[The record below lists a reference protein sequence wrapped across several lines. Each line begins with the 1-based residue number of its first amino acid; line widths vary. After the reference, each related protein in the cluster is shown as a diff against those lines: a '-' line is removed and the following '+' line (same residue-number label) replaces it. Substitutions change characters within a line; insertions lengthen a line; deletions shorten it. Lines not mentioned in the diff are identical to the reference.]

1 MSIFNSFKKNFS
13 SNFNENQFDEILIT
27 TILLERMTDADGI
40 YSQEEEDFSWN
51 YLHNVGY
58 SNEKKI
64 SKLIDKKDSITDDE
78 FNTIISKLKDT
89 QKLRIITEL
98 VNLIGIDNHISDK
111 EVDYL
116 FKISN
121 ALEINNSIVQ
131 SILETMK
138 KSLKNANKSLPKD
151 IIETFERHYLHL
163 KTNLRLNTEDSKKI
177 GKNNDLDDI
186 WIVDYQYWFEF
197 IEKRITIPIDP
208 EDDSAEIRMIN
219 GHYEEYHFRMLDQ
232 SDENKTQ
239 FIFMRFKAFY
249 HIYNYVIAFNTR
261 SYSEIELSKYYNL
274 LFHSKTSFYGAVK
287 FAIMDIK
294 DGKELLDKNNI
305 KFDDSLVNQKTPNN
319 AKIDEITEKAVKLFS
334 KSFLNVFNSFLSENA
349 DNIIKDKKNT
359 RYKAVVDNI
368 NTLFPLSDDKSDKD
382 IIDIHDSN
390 YYNAFSQSQ
399 IDYFNT
405 SFSALILT
413 SKNFEFIDYYD
424 FLIDFH
430 KKTNLQIPDIIKDEI
445 NEAKDTQIIDSIE
458 SQLGGDDNPNRNL
471 FLWAVDMNEGKKGT
485 NISEEKINK
494 MIEEDLLS
502 AEKLPDTSKMAL
514 ELDVP
519 GLAYMSYGGFIR
531 IDIDYMA
538 NILNDSEDDKFYRW
552 KDLEQYHAI
561 YTLVYNYI
569 DKTYVSK
576 YSG

>member
-163 KTNLRLNTEDSKKI
+163 KTNLRLNTEDSKKN

-359 RYKAVVDNI
+359 RYKAVIDNI
-368 NTLFPLSDDKSDKD
+368 NKLFPLSDDKSDKD

-471 FLWAVDMNEGKKGT
+471 FSWAVDMNEGKKGT

>member
-163 KTNLRLNTEDSKKI
+163 KTNLRLNTEDSKKN

-359 RYKAVVDNI
+359 RYKAVIDNI
-368 NTLFPLSDDKSDKD
+368 NKLFPLSDDKSDKD

-471 FLWAVDMNEGKKGT
+471 FSWAVDMNEGKKGT

-494 MIEEDLLS
+494 MIEKDLLS